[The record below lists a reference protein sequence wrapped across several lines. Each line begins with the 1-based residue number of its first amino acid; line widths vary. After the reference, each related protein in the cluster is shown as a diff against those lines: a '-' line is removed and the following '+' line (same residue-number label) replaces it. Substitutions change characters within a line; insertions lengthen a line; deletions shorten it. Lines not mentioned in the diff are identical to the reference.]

1 MYCFDIAAYEK
12 TATTTIW
19 KELCF
24 FFLQVLLLG
33 SKVLLKVNQSYWVNS
48 ALDILYFTDSV
59 MNHSYRNGWWMKVKE
74 CKMEAEKHE
83 TWKGYGME

>member
-1 MYCFDIAAYEK
+1 MKKQLQLQFGRSCV
-12 TATTTIW
+12 
-19 KELCF
+19 F
-24 FFLQVLLLG
+24 FFFQVLLLG